1 MSSFGP
7 VAPHY
12 DELMRQV
19 PYRMWVSYYL
29 LLLSQQGVH
38 PRRVLDVC
46 CGTGTMCEMLTREGL
61 SVDGLDL
68 AAGMIEVARKKARRK
83 KLDIRYEVMD
93 AAAFE
98 MNDTYDAAYSFF
110 DSLNNIVEPRRLQ
123 QCFEHVFAHLNPGG
137 SWIFDMNTAYAFE
150 AHLFDQQELR
160 PNAKLQ
166 YKWEGEWDPESRLIT
181 VRMRFWQGDEEF
193 EETHVQRAYEVE
205 EVYEML
211 ERAGF
216 EEIRA
221 FNSYTLNPPR
231 YRSDRIHFT
240 ALKPE

>member
-1 MSSFGP
+1 M
-7 VAPHY
+7 APYY

-68 AAGMIEVARKKARRK
+68 SASMIELARKKSRRK
-83 KLDIRYEVMD
+83 KMDIRYEVMD
-93 AAAFE
+93 ASSFE
-98 MNDTYDAAYSFF
+98 MNDTYDAAFSFF
-110 DSLNNIVEPRRLQ
+110 DSLNNIVEPASLQ
-123 QCFEHVFAHLNPGG
+123 RAFEHVFAHLKPGG
-137 SWIFDMNTAYAFE
+137 SWVFDMNTAYAFE
-150 AHLFDQQELR
+150 ANLFDQQELR
-160 PNAKLQ
+160 PTAKLQ
-166 YKWEGEWDPESRLIT
+166 YKWEGEWDPESRIIR
-181 VRMRFWQGDEEF
+181 VRMKFWHDGEEF
-193 EETHVQRAYEVE
+193 DETHVQRAYEVE

-216 EEIRA
+216 HEVRA